1 MLLGSFHVQNY
12 DLYQFVALF
21 FNINLMYSACKRLRK
36 QEGVSKVLNKEIRIL
51 IKVIVQRTQSNQTAY
66 AIRSDGVRNPI
77 GRRSLHDDRS
87 LSIKDEYVC
96 SLTTDRYIING
107 LSGLFSSGGLRP
119 PQQQG
124 PKGQKHI
131 GGCIKTHK

>member
-21 FNINLMYSACKRLRK
+21 FKINLMYSACKRLRK
-36 QEGVSKVLNKEIRIL
+36 QEGVSKVLNKEIWIL
-51 IKVIVQRTQSNQTAY
+51 IKVIVQRTQSDRTAY

-87 LSIKDEYVC
+87 LSIKE
-96 SLTTDRYIING
+96 
-107 LSGLFSSGGLRP
+107 
-119 PQQQG
+119 
-124 PKGQKHI
+124 
-131 GGCIKTHK
+131 

>member
-36 QEGVSKVLNKEIRIL
+36 QEGVSKILNKEIRIL
-51 IKVIVQRTQSNQTAY
+51 IKVIVQRTRSNQTAY

-87 LSIKDEYVC
+87 LSIKD
-96 SLTTDRYIING
+96 
-107 LSGLFSSGGLRP
+107 
-119 PQQQG
+119 
-124 PKGQKHI
+124 
-131 GGCIKTHK
+131 